1 MDSAASLCTELT
13 LTAHTAV
20 AQAGTAGKKGGF
32 GSSQT
37 WVLIPG
43 LPLTSCEAVD
53 KLLSL
58 SEP

>member
-1 MDSAASLCTELT
+1 M
-13 LTAHTAV
+13 AHTAV
-20 AQAGTAGKKGGF
+20 AQDGTTGKKGGS

-37 WVLIPG
+37 WVPIPD
-43 LPLTSCEAVD
+43 LSLTSCEAVD

>member
-1 MDSAASLCTELT
+1 M
-13 LTAHTAV
+13 TADTAV